1 MENKKGCIPQ
11 AAPTRTPSS
20 GDRKHVHTSYIWL
33 GSIRSVGVLVIALV
47 IGSASSIG
55 SLIEAYQQ
63 AHQAA
68 IRHGVD
74 IPDYGNEIAIVAA
87 LALAALVLVL
97 ALVVGIHFWAWRHLW
112 YELGPEEVSVYSGII
127 SKKRVHVPY
136 DRIQTVDQKASLLQR
151 AFGVCNVTIDTAG
164 GASNKAVLI
173 PYLRKGDADALR
185 HELYARKMG
194 AASGTVIPST
204 TPPPVGAPVIAA
216 QAPATAACTGNVLD
230 IGDEA
235 WRQFGGVFAGD
246 AFDLGAPSFEYRL
259 TNKELV
265 FTGLSNNGG
274 VVLTLITILAAVG
287 SIVSFAFDLF
297 PNEANAIVAGTTSQF
312 EPAILAVMIGVIL
325 IVCTIIGWCI
335 SVLGTCIQYGGF
347 HARRRGARVE
357 VERGLL
363 KHQTES
369 LDMGRVQ
376 SIIVK
381 QSFIRRLIGY
391 CELSLG
397 KVNAGE
403 ADSSNEASGVATQGL
418 VVHPFLKVDRVPEVL
433 RGLVP
438 EFAGLPDDRT
448 PLAPVALRR
457 GLIRRCLWQGNGFW
471 VAASVAILQ
480 LIAHGVATFEPDIA
494 QALPGIDLIC
504 AVLYGFAVVFLIL
517 DAVGSVLWYRES
529 SFAVNKRFARI
540 KNGGLSSTDI
550 SVPRQKIQ
558 FSNTKTNP
566 FQRMA
571 KTATIQM
578 RTAAG
583 VGGTT
588 TQLIDVSQDEAA
600 AWLAWITPKV
610 SRPANPNLGANDC
623 GASVS

>member
-1 MENKKGCIPQ
+1 MNDEKITSPLGP
-11 AAPTRTPSS
+11 AATSASAPE
-20 GDRKHVHTSYIWL
+20 RKHVHASYIWL
-33 GSIRSVGVLVIALV
+33 GTLRSVGAVLVVLVVGGISSISSLIRAASYEYQLFGSQAFGYGSVFMTIILALV
-47 IGSASSIG
+47 
-55 SLIEAYQQ
+55 
-63 AHQAA
+63 
-68 IRHGVD
+68 V
-74 IPDYGNEIAIVAA
+74 
-87 LALAALVLVL
+87 VLVVV
-97 ALVVGIHFWAWRHLW
+97 ALVVGIHAWAWRHLW

-194 AASGTVIPST
+194 MSAATTSARATVDAA
-204 TPPPVGAPVIAA
+204 PPTGAPIVA
-216 QAPATAACTGNVLD
+216 APAPAGATTRQGNVLD
-230 IGDEA
+230 LGEEA
-235 WRQFGGVFAGD
+235 WQQFGGVFAGD
-246 AFDLGAPSFEYRL
+246 TFDMGAPSFEYRL

-274 VVLTLITILAAVG
+274 FILTLIAILAGVS

-297 PNEANAIVAGTTSQF
+297 PNESNAIMTDAASRFDPFFLV
-312 EPAILAVMIGVIL
+312 LIGGIVL
-325 IVCTIIGWCI
+325 IACTIVGWCI
-335 SVLGTCIQYGGF
+335 SVLGTCVQYGGF
-347 HARRRGARVE
+347 HARRRGTRVE

-369 LDMGRVQ
+369 LDLARVQ
-376 SIIVK
+376 SVIIK

-397 KVNAGE
+397 KVDAAESEN
-403 ADSSNEASGVATQGL
+403 SNENTGITPQGL
-418 VVHPFLKVDRVPEVL
+418 IVHPFLKVDRVHEVL
-433 RGLVP
+433 AGLVP
-438 EFAGLPDDRT
+438 EFADIPDATTRV
-448 PLAPVALRR
+448 APVALRR

-471 VAASVAILQ
+471 VAVSVAALQ
-480 LIAHGVATFEPDIA
+480 IVAHLIAAFDPEVVGAIPS
-494 QALPGIDLIC
+494 IDLIC
-504 AVLYGFAVVFLIL
+504 AIMYGFAAVFFVL
-517 DAVGSVLWYRES
+517 DIIGSVFWYRES
-529 SFAVNKRFARI
+529 AFATNKRFARI
-540 KNGGLSSTDI
+540 KNGGLSSMDV

-558 FSNTKTNP
+558 FGNTKTNP

-583 VGGTT
+583 VSGTT
-588 TQLIDVSQDEAA
+588 TQLIDVSQDNAA
-600 AWLAWITPKV
+600 SWLEWITPKT
-610 SRPANPNLGANDC
+610 SRPAR
-623 GASVS
+623 